1 MKGNWRLLMTPPAHG
16 AWNMAADEAI
26 LEAIGCRASLPT
38 LRLYSWEPACLSLGY
53 GQPLADVD
61 IPSLQRHGWEIVR
74 RATGGRAVLHTDE
87 LTYSVIAPLDE
98 PRVAGS
104 VLESYRRLAAA
115 LVEALRLLG
124 LQVENQETT
133 LAGSGKSP
141 NPVCFEVPSNYEI
154 TVAGRKLV
162 GSAQA
167 RRKEGILQHGSLPL
181 TGDLTRILQVLSY
194 PNEAARTR
202 AASRLLERATTVE
215 AALGRN
221 VPLGDAAKA
230 FIDAFESVLALH
242 FQPDGLSPQEIE
254 RTGQLA
260 SAKYAYPDWNQKQ
273 KS

>member
-1 MKGNWRLLMTPPAHG
+1 MKKVWRLLITPPAHG

-26 LEAIGCRASLPT
+26 LEAIGRGASLPT

-53 GQPLADVD
+53 AQLSSDVD
-61 IPSLQRHGWEIVR
+61 KARLQERGWELVR
-74 RATGGRAVLHTDE
+74 RPTGGRAVLHTDE

-104 VLESYRRLAAA
+104 VLESYSRLAAA
-115 LVEALRLLG
+115 LVEALRLLD
-124 LQVENQETT
+124 LPVEIQEHTQ
-133 LAGSGKSP
+133 ASRQAP

-167 RRKEGILQHGSLPL
+167 RRKEGLLQHGSLPL
-181 TGDLTRILQVLSY
+181 TGDLTRILQVLTF
-194 PNEAARTR
+194 PNEEARQQ

-215 AALGRN
+215 AALGRK
-221 VPLGDAAKA
+221 VSFSDAAKA
-230 FIDAFESVLALH
+230 FIDAFESVLDLH
-242 FQPDGLSPQEIE
+242 FQPGGLSPQEKA
-254 RTGQLA
+254 RAGDLA
-260 SAKYAYPDWNQKQ
+260 SAKYDDPDWNQKQ